1 MDGFERHGHGEAI
14 LDLGWLKDLGALGSL
29 AANAAAA
36 NRGVNPKPQD
46 PKP

>member
-14 LDLGWLKDLGALGSL
+14 LDLGWLKDLGALCFA

-36 NRGVNPKPQD
+36 NTGIEPKP
-46 PKP
+46 